1 MKGVTFSVFCDNFKK
16 ANIGL
21 TYKGTTNVAF
31 FSHFNMFTL
40 CSFIFFKDGFEKKGN
55 KFCKANVYWLFSR
68 DVCQSNGL
76 HQRFCWEN
84 LLDFP
89 P

>member
-1 MKGVTFSVFCDNFKK
+1 MQLSFQ
-16 ANIGL
+16 IL
-21 TYKGTTNVAF
+21 TYLRYVA
-31 FSHFNMFTL
+31 SY
-40 CSFIFFKDGFEKKGN
+40 FFKDGFEKKGN